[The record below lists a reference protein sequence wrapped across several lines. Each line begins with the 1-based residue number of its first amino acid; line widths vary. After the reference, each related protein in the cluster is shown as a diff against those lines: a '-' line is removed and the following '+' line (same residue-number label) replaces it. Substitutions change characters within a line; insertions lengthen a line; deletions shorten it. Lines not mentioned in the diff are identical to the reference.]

1 MRPHSS
7 LLKAAKVS
15 KKKLIFSKTLLPIFC
30 LLIYFSA
37 PIASK
42 SEDPD
47 PFKIHFSEKPEH
59 TILYIIDGLS
69 YKVWN
74 RVELPIL
81 EKMVQT
87 GTLVEK
93 NYLTPSAHPTQGPY
107 AELHSCSIPNPVM
120 MAGTIFITKETE
132 YLSQKFFPGKTTAFV
147 ANTENYSSLNRY
159 YHYSYQ
165 KLGPDSEGVD
175 MALQFIKMGKPA
187 FMRVHLQEV
196 GEASYQIMKM
206 TEDVP
211 WRGNI
216 WEKGS
221 PYIEM
226 LKQADNLLG
235 SFLHGLEEIGILN
248 KTVILV
254 MGDHGEAD
262 SGYHPPQITDASIT
276 SILLWGAGVK
286 KSVKIPYAEH
296 IDVAPTIC
304 ALMEIEPPQTCQGRI
319 IAEAL
324 SHFHGEITPREMHLK
339 KLIEQFAEYQKS
351 EAVAL
356 NILIK
361 IESNR
366 SRWYREFNNIK
377 QNFYD
382 IHRFSE
388 WPRFKTIKELLEYNQ
403 KALNQLHAFLDEI
416 QKKEN

>member
-1 MRPHSS
+1 MRLHLS
-7 LLKAAKVS
+7 LLKFSEVS
-15 KKKLIFSKTLLPIFC
+15 QKSLVFSKAFLLLFC

-37 PIASK
+37 PIVSK
-42 SEDPD
+42 AREIDPL
-47 PFKIHFSEKPEH
+47 KVHFSEKPEH
-59 TILYIIDGLS
+59 AILYIIDGLS

-93 NYLTPSAHPTQGPY
+93 DYLPPSAHPTHGPY
-107 AELHSCSIPNPVM
+107 AELHTCSIPNPVM

-132 YLSQKFFPGKTTAFV
+132 YLPQKFFPEKTTAFV
-147 ANTENYSSLNRY
+147 ANTDNYDSLDRY
-159 YHYSYQ
+159 YNYSYQ
-165 KLGPDSEGVD
+165 KLGPDPEGVKV
-175 MALQFIKMGKPA
+175 ALQFIKMWKPA
-187 FMRVHLQEV
+187 FMRFHLQEV

-206 TEDVP
+206 TEDLP

-216 WEKGS
+216 WAKGS

-235 SFLHGLEEIGILN
+235 SFLQGLEEAGILD

-262 SGYHPPQITDASIT
+262 SGYHPPQIKDASIT

-286 KSVKIPYAEH
+286 QGVKIPYAEH
-296 IDVAPTIC
+296 IDVVPTIC
-304 ALMEIEPPQTCQGRI
+304 ALMNVESPRTCQGRV

-324 SHFHGEITPREMHLK
+324 SNFHGEIPPREMNLK
-339 KLIEQFAEYQKS
+339 KLIEQFEEYQKG
-351 EAVAL
+351 EAAAL
-356 NILIK
+356 NILMKIK
-361 IESNR
+361 SER
-366 SRWYREFNNIK
+366 ARWYRGFNNIQ

-388 WPRFKTIKELLEYNQ
+388 WPRFKTIKELIDHNQ
-403 KALNQLHAFLDEI
+403 KALDRLHAFLVEI
-416 QKKEN
+416 QKRGN